1 MVALTLASPAQT
13 RRLARVLARL
23 LQPPALVTIEG
34 GLGTGKTTLVR
45 EIMRARGVRGAVTS
59 PSFTLAQSYRGRQ
72 GETLH
77 HLDLYRLRRGAD
89 VDLFA
94 WDDYLGTDA
103 VTFVEWPAAGSEA
116 LPAADVRL
124 ELLHGTLRSRL
135 ARLHASA
142 AFEQAAAKAAVAEAV
157 PLGGPAHTQRL
168 LPGGHEVLETAAAS
182 WSDVGTV
189 AVGLGPGAFTGL
201 RIGVATARALAQ
213 ADGRVRLAGV
223 PTPAALALALA
234 RAPGAAAHCPLV
246 PLIDGKRREVFAA
259 VYAADEA
266 GGGVRVVEHV
276 TVVPADELTAW
287 LLRLG
292 DVLVGGDGAVLYRGL
307 LPATAHVADGVPA
320 PTAAVLPLYGR
331 APDAARWTGGGS
343 AARPASSGAA
353 P

>member
-1 MVALTLASPAQT
+1 MILALETATTACSAALCAADGSVVAETVAL
-13 RRLARVLARL
+13 
-23 LQPPALVTIEG
+23 E
-34 GLGTGKTTLVR
+34 
-45 EIMRARGVRGAVTS
+45 
-59 PSFTLAQSYRGRQ
+59 
-72 GETLH
+72 
-77 HLDLYRLRRGAD
+77 
-89 VDLFA
+89 
-94 WDDYLGTDA
+94 
-103 VTFVEWPAAGSEA
+103 
-116 LPAADVRL
+116 
-124 ELLHGTLRSRL
+124 
-135 ARLHASA
+135 
-142 AFEQAAAKAAVAEAV
+142 
-157 PLGGPAHTQRL
+157 GPAHTQRL
-168 LPGGHEVLETAAAS
+168 LPGVHEVLETAVAS

-292 DVLVGGDGAVLYRGL
+292 DVLVGGDGAMLYRDL
-307 LPATAHVADGVPA
+307 LPATARVADGIPA
-320 PTAAVLPLYGR
+320 PTAAMVGRAVARGAPGLVFGPDAVLPLYGR

-343 AARPASSGAA
+343 AARSASSGAA